1 MKNISSLNNIHIPG
15 NFGDYEEKKDVLK
28 IKEIKNIFICQI
40 SKYKSSSSN
49 ESRSQVDKLDLPTN
63 LKCNF
68 NSSTRI
74 LWMGPQNYLVTST
87 KLNLMKDIL
96 NDFQDKDFAVT
107 DLSHSRTVIEIS
119 GNKSKEVI
127 KKGCPINVND
137 LQKGDCANSIFHGV
151 TITIDVLETNPETLR
166 IYCPRSFGESF
177 YHSFTDASLE
187 FGYKNL

>member
-96 NDFQDKDFAVT
+96 NDFKDRDFAVT

-119 GNKSKEVI
+119 GNKPKEVI

-166 IYCPRSFGESF
+166 IYSLRSFGESF

>member
-1 MKNISSLNNIHIPG
+1 MKNISSLNNVHILG
-15 NFGDYEEKKDVLK
+15 NFGDYEGKKDVLK

-40 SKYKSSSSN
+40 SKYKSSSSS
-49 ESRSQVDKLDLPTN
+49 ESRPQVDKLDLPTK

-74 LWMGPQNYLVTST
+74 LWMAPQNYLVIST
-87 KLNLMKDIL
+87 NLNLMKDIL
-96 NDFQDKDFAVT
+96 NDFKDRDFAVT

-166 IYCPRSFGESF
+166 IFCLRSFGESF
-177 YHSFTDASLE
+177 YHSITDSSLE
-187 FGYKNL
+187 FGYENL

>member
-40 SKYKSSSSN
+40 TKYKSLSSN
-49 ESRSQVDKLDLPTN
+49 ESKAQVDKLDLPTK

-74 LWMGPQNYLVTST
+74 LWMAPQNYLVIST

-166 IYCPRSFGESF
+166 IYSLRSFGESF

>member
-1 MKNISSLNNIHIPG
+1 
-15 NFGDYEEKKDVLK
+15 
-28 IKEIKNIFICQI
+28 
-40 SKYKSSSSN
+40 
-49 ESRSQVDKLDLPTN
+49 
-63 LKCNF
+63 
-68 NSSTRI
+68 
-74 LWMGPQNYLVTST
+74 MGPQNYLVTST

-151 TITIDVLETNPETLR
+151 TITIDVLETNPDTLR
-166 IYCPRSFGESF
+166 IYSLRSFGESF

>member
-1 MKNISSLNNIHIPG
+1 MKNISSLNNVHILG
-15 NFGDYEEKKDVLK
+15 NFGDYEGKKDVLK

-40 SKYKSSSSN
+40 TKYKSLSSN
-49 ESRSQVDKLDLPTN
+49 ESKTQVDKLDLPTK

-74 LWMGPQNYLVTST
+74 LWMAPQNYLVIST

-96 NDFQDKDFAVT
+96 NDFKDRDFAVT

-127 KKGCPINVND
+127 KKGCPININD
-137 LQKGDCANSIFHGV
+137 LKKGDCVNSVFHGV

-166 IYCPRSFGESF
+166 IFCLRSFGESF
-177 YHSFTDASLE
+177 YHSITDSSLE
-187 FGYKNL
+187 FGYENL

>member
-1 MKNISSLNNIHIPG
+1 MKNISSLNNVHILG
-15 NFGDYEEKKDVLK
+15 NFGDYEGKKDVLK

-40 SKYKSSSSN
+40 TKYKSLSSN
-49 ESRSQVDKLDLPTN
+49 ESKTQVDKLDLPTK

-74 LWMGPQNYLVTST
+74 LWMAPQNYLVIST

-96 NDFQDKDFAVT
+96 NDFKDRDFAVT

-119 GNKSKEVI
+119 GSKSKEVI
-127 KKGCPINVND
+127 KKGCPININD
-137 LQKGDCANSIFHGV
+137 LKKGDCVNSVFHGV

-166 IYCPRSFGESF
+166 IYCLRSFGESF
-177 YHSFTDASLE
+177 YHSITDSSLE
-187 FGYKNL
+187 FGYENL

>member
-1 MKNISSLNNIHIPG
+1 MKNISSLNSVHIQG

-166 IYCPRSFGESF
+166 IYSLRSFGESF

>member
-1 MKNISSLNNIHIPG
+1 MKNISSLNNVYIQG
-15 NFGDYEEKKDVLK
+15 NFGDYEGKKDVLK

-40 SKYKSSSSN
+40 SKYKSFSSN
-49 ESRSQVDKLDLPTN
+49 ESKPQVDKLDLPNN

-96 NDFQDKDFAVT
+96 NDFKDKDFAVT
-107 DLSHSRTVIEIS
+107 DLSHSRTIIEIN

-151 TITIDVLETNPETLR
+151 TITIDVLETKPETLR
-166 IYCPRSFGESF
+166 IYCLRSFGESF

-187 FGYKNL
+187 FGYKNF

>member
-15 NFGDYEEKKDVLK
+15 NFGDYEQKKDVLK

-49 ESRSQVDKLDLPTN
+49 ESRLQVDKLDLPTN

-166 IYCPRSFGESF
+166 IYSLRSFGESF